1 MKERGATSASEGWYR
16 AGIRSRSVFTRVAT
30 LIIKGALLTT
40 TGNAPYA
47 QMSMKIS
54 SQSSASEESDEL
66 STMEN
71 SLGEKTQKTM
81 TPLTTGSL
89 KLWPH
94 LPRKPWSW
102 KVSIRLPS

>member
-1 MKERGATSASEGWYR
+1 MREKDATSASEGWYR
-16 AGIRSRSVFTRVAT
+16 GGIRSQSVFTRVAT
-30 LIIKGALLTT
+30 PIIKGALLTT
-40 TGNAPYA
+40 TGNAPFA

-71 SLGEKTQKTM
+71 SLGEKTQKTV